1 MVRARKQPAR
11 AATGQEYGEAK
22 SQIDAQREMPLPN
35 DVQFM
40 APPLSVNPADTPD
53 PFGPSNRPGEA
64 IVTPATPRGPEA
76 QPTGHTH
83 QRAQKLGIIIPGLL
97 ATMGSSDF
105 STPSTR
111 KVLRQYEA
119 SIVPLTDA

>member
-1 MVRARKQPAR
+1 
-11 AATGQEYGEAK
+11 
-22 SQIDAQREMPLPN
+22 MPLPN

-76 QPTGHTH
+76 QPTGHTR